1 MEENKTAVEW
11 LIEQI
16 KEDLNLR
23 LRGFDID
30 GIGKQAQEMEKKQI
44 VMAYDYHRCFG
55 DFEHGELYYKEK
67 FEINDKK

>member
-30 GIGKQAQEMEKKQI
+30 GIGKQAKEMEKKQLED
-44 VMAYDYHRCFG
+44 VRRDGYLDYD
-55 DFEHGELYYKEK
+55 EELRKTFKKTEN
-67 FEINDKK
+67 NDKK